1 MTTTRTWPDYVPV
14 PLTFA
19 QLPVGAPLAANFQL
33 AGEQDWYKLDLVQGQ
48 TYQIALQGWSGGT
61 GNPRLTIIDA
71 LGRQYFGDVSTGPV
85 PGMTTLPYTPLESGS
100 FYVRASAYDVTGGYT
115 ITASVQAAD
124 DFGDSKFTTGVLP
137 IGGAVNG
144 TLGLVNDVDWLA
156 VDLTAGQLYS
166 FSVEGRDG
174 SVLDNVTVRLVNG
187 IGATYN
193 LGRIVFTGLGQPD
206 IRPLSSAVSGA
217 ADYGGR
223 YYASIESGLVT
234 AGYTLRATAV
244 ADDYS
249 SVVAGSGAMAV
260 GGPAVAGRIDA
271 NYDKDWF
278 GVALEAGHSYQFG
291 VTQQGADL
299 PLSVG
304 LVDPVMYFAEQLDTS
319 KVFTALTS
327 GIYHLQVG
335 SALPAQYQVAVAR
348 VVDDYL
354 GNQTGS
360 LANGAASGVINYA
373 GDSDYFAAP
382 VEAGS
387 VYRMEFDS
395 AGPEI
400 RQSGFGA
407 ITFGPRISYLQHATV
422 GVNSYVEY
430 FRADEAGNAMAYMS
444 GANLGAYT
452 IRFQKVG
459 VDDYGNEHVDARP
472 LALGATLEGSMDGFG
487 DVDSFSWRGE
497 AGKTYEIT
505 ARSALGP
512 AIGLGFWQDGTNAT
526 YGGHFTFTPTHEEPM
541 VIYLGAGNSSG
552 RYDISI
558 SLKEDSQLAGAL
570 NGARVDAGG
579 GHDTIRFDGQLSDY
593 TVTRS
598 GFDIKLAGASGAS
611 ATLANVERVLFAS
624 GDGLALDIDS
634 VGGAAY
640 RLYRAAFDRTPDKAG
655 VSFWIKALDQGISL
669 HDVAQ
674 EFINST
680 EFKALYGVA
689 STNAE
694 FVTRLYSNILDRAPD
709 AGGFDYWLTAL
720 NNGYARADVL
730 ANFSESAE
738 NADAVAALIGTGFAY
753 IPYGG

>member
-1 MTTTRTWPDYVPV
+1 MTTTLTWPTYVPV

-19 QLPVGAPLAANFQL
+19 QLAVGAPVAADFH

-48 TYQIALQGWSGGT
+48 TYQIALQGGSGGP
-61 GNPRLTIIDA
+61 GNPHLRIIDA
-71 LGRQYFGDVSTGPV
+71 QGRQYTNEVSTGPA

-100 FYVRASAYDVTGGYT
+100 FYVQAIGYGNTGSYT
-115 ITASVQAAD
+115 IAASLQPND
-124 DFGDSKFTTGVLP
+124 DFGETKFTTGVLP
-137 IGGAVNG
+137 IGGTVNG
-144 TLGLVNDVDWLA
+144 TLGLINDADWFAL
-156 VDLTAGQLYS
+156 DLTAGQLYS
-166 FSVEGRDG
+166 FSLEGRDG
-174 SVLDNVTVRLVNG
+174 SVLDNVSVNLFNFLG
-187 IGATYN
+187 SPVQ
-193 LGRIVFTGLGQPD
+193 LGRIYLNHFAQPD
-206 IRPLSSAVSGA
+206 FRPASPVVSGA
-217 ADYGGR
+217 PDFTGR
-223 YYASIESGLVT
+223 IYAQVASSLIT
-234 AGYTLRATAV
+234 TDYTLRATTV
-244 ADDYS
+244 ADDFTA
-249 SVVAGSGAMAV
+249 VAAGSGAMTV

-271 NYDKDWF
+271 NYDRDWF
-278 GVALEAGHSYQFG
+278 GVTLEAGHSYQFSATPQGEG
-291 VTQQGADL
+291 V
-299 PLSVG
+299 PLSLG
-304 LVDPVMYFAEQLDTS
+304 LVIPGSGFLGRLDPAMVYTAAE
-319 KVFTALTS
+319 S
-327 GIYHLQVG
+327 GVYHLQV
-335 SALPAQYQVAVAR
+335 AAPLQLQYQVAVAH
-348 VVDDYL
+348 VADDYF

-360 LANGAASGVINYA
+360 LASGAASGVINFA

-395 AGPEI
+395 AGPET

-444 GANLGAYT
+444 GANLGAYA

-459 VDDYGNEHVDARP
+459 VDDCGNEHVDARP

-526 YGGHFTFTPTHEEPM
+526 YGGHFTFTPSHGEPM

-579 GHDTIRFDGQLSDY
+579 GHDTIRFDGRLSDY

-624 GDGLALDIDS
+624 GDGLALDIDG

-674 EFINST
+674 EFINSN
-680 EFKALYGVA
+680 EFKALYGVG

-753 IPYGG
+753 VPYGG